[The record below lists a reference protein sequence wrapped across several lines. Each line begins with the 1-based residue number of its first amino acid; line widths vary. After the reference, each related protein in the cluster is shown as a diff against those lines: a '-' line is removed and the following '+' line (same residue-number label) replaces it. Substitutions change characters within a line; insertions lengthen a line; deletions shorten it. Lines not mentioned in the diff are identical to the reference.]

1 MPMEFFFGQLPSP
14 RLPSQVMCTRYSL
27 LLLTLI
33 SGVLFLPRIS
43 SALAEDRAFPDVPE
57 SHPALTEIMALRSR
71 GILQGYPDG
80 SFRPDTT
87 LNRAELSKLLI
98 AGLHTE
104 EDKNES
110 SCFPDVKNEWFA
122 RYVCAAKRL
131 KWVNGYP
138 DLTFKPANTVNRAE
152 AMKIIIS
159 SITSDFSFAA
169 RLPDDVTVDEWYAQY
184 VGKAVGMGI
193 VTERRFEP
201 AKPLTRADAAVYI
214 YRATP

>member
-1 MPMEFFFGQLPSP
+1 MKYSIMMMTVMFGMSFFPQIP
-14 RLPSQVMCTRYSL
+14 
-27 LLLTLI
+27 
-33 SGVLFLPRIS
+33 
-43 SALAEDRAFPDVPE
+43 SALSEDDSFPDVPE
-57 SHPALTEIMALRSR
+57 SHRAFMEIMALRSR

-80 SFRPDTT
+80 SFRPDKT

-98 AGLHTE
+98 AGLHAA

-152 AMKIIIS
+152 AIKIIIS
-159 SITSDFSFAA
+159 SITSDFSF
-169 RLPDDVTVDEWYAQY
+169 REKLPDDVTVDEWYAQY
-184 VGKAVGMGI
+184 VGKAVELGVI
-193 VTERRFEP
+193 TERRFEP
-201 AKPLTRADAAVYI
+201 ANRLTRADAAVYI
-214 YRATP
+214 YRAIQ